1 MRPVHLEYA
10 QTNRFS
16 RLVLD
21 HAAGDA
27 FLDAFRQ
34 FPPTLE
40 GLRSAA
46 EKRSFATGHRSA
58 LIHALHKQYDG
69 LNMGEQVIRSLEHL
83 AREDALTVTTGHQL
97 CLFMGP
103 LYVPFKLLNT
113 IRLAKQLTETLRR
126 PVVPVFWMATEDHDR
141 TEIDHVCISGSK
153 VAWPG
158 QAGGAAGRL
167 PVDGIEAVLD
177 EAELL
182 LGNGAEAQA
191 IIGQLRSSYIAGRS
205 LAEATRCLIHALFG
219 RFGLIIVDGD
229 DRSLKQLFLPVM
241 REEVLNG
248 IVERTVMYADEKLK
262 ERYGPQAH
270 ARALNLFHLR
280 AGHRA
285 RIERQGDHFQVL
297 HGGPRFTVDELLLD
311 LEIRP
316 QDYSPNVLMR
326 PLYQETILPNIA
338 YIGGGGELAYWMQL
352 RWLFQA
358 VQIPMPV
365 VLLRTSA
372 AILDPASES
381 LRHRLSL
388 SMEDLFLPEH
398 ELLNKVARRASGTS
412 TGMEPERASI
422 QAVFEALAV
431 RAASIDPTLKANVG
445 AAHARTERILRSVQS
460 GMDRALRRRESVELG
475 RVRSLRD
482 GLLPGGGLQERRES
496 ILPIIAARGTRV
508 LDELLDTLDPLDK
521 RFTVLV
527 EE

>member
-1 MRPVHLEYA
+1 MRPVHIEYA

-21 HAAGDA
+21 HVAGDA
-27 FLDAFRQ
+27 FLDSFRQ

-40 GLRSAA
+40 GLRKAA
-46 EKRSFATGHRSA
+46 GNRSFTVDRRSA
-58 LIHALHKQYDG
+58 LVRALRRQYDG
-69 LNMGEQVIRSLEHL
+69 LNVGEPVRRNIELL
-83 AREDALTVTTGHQL
+83 AQEDALTVTTGHQL

-113 IRLAKQLTETLRR
+113 IRLAKQLTETLGR

-141 TEIDHVCISGSK
+141 TEIDHAWIKGAK
-153 VAWPG
+153 VNWPG
-158 QAGGAAGRL
+158 QVGGATGRL
-167 PVDGIEAVLD
+167 TLDGVDAVLR

-182 LGNGAEAQA
+182 LGTGAEAQRIVA
-191 IIGQLRSSYIAGRS
+191 LLRASYVEDRS
-205 LAEATRCLIHALFG
+205 LAEATRWFVHELFG

-248 IVERTVMYADEKLK
+248 IVERTVTYADERLK
-262 ERYGPQAH
+262 ERYAPQAH

-285 RIERQGDHFQVL
+285 RIERQVDHFQVL
-297 HGGPRFTVDELLLD
+297 EGGPRFTMDELLLD

-326 PLYQETILPNIA
+326 PVYQETILPNIA

-352 RWLFQA
+352 RWLFQS
-358 VQIPMPV
+358 VQEPMPV

-372 AILDPASES
+372 AFLDPVSER
-381 LRHRLSL
+381 LRHRLAL

-398 ELLNKVARRASGTS
+398 ELLNRVARTASGTP
-412 TGMEPERASI
+412 TGMEAEAASI
-422 QAVFEALAV
+422 QAVFEALAE
-431 RAASIDPTLKANVG
+431 RAARIDPTLRASVG
-445 AAHARTERILRSVQS
+445 AAHARTERILRSVQR
-460 GMDRALRRRESVELG
+460 GMDRALRRRESVELE
-475 RVRSLRD
+475 RMRKVLD
-482 GLLPGGGLQERRES
+482 NLLPDGGLQERRES
-496 ILPIIAARGTRV
+496 ILPLIAVHGTKV
-508 LDELLDTLDPLDK
+508 LDELLEALDPLDT

-527 EE
+527 DP